1 MNKTTVYLPADL
13 KQAVTQLAAASG
25 RSEADVIR
33 EAIAALVRT
42 SQRPRPNGALF
53 ASGDASLS
61 VSVENALVGFGD
73 R

>member
-13 KQAVTQLAAASG
+13 KQAVTQMATATG

-33 EAIAALVRT
+33 EAIAALAST
-42 SQRPRPNGALF
+42 SQRPRPTGGLF
-53 ASGDASLS
+53 ASGDTTLS
-61 VSVENALVGFGD
+61 EGVDDALGGFGD